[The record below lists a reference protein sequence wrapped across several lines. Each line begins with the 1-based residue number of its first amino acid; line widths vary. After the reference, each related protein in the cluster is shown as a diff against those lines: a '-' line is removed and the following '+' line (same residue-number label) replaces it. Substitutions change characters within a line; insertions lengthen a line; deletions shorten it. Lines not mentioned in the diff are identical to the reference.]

1 MALTSKEDLIQII
14 ILTTRF
20 LSQVISQRVIII
32 CVAYYICFC
41 AGWSSLSWCI
51 TKTNWKERGQWYFVN
66 KLSMWFGKKIKV
78 LWTQESNYDLLVSN
92 PDALPLSYRRLKGF
106 KATKLGNSTF
116 FSEQT
121 FHFGCLI
128 LNYLHGR
135 PEVFLWVGQ
144 SCFLFMHDLYS
155 FDMITEYCSHF
166 NVIKICF

>member
-1 MALTSKEDLIQII
+1 ML
-14 ILTTRF
+14 F
-20 LSQVISQRVIII
+20 SQSVTQAVEKK
-32 CVAYYICFC
+32 
-41 AGWSSLSWCI
+41 
-51 TKTNWKERGQWYFVN
+51 KTPSIPSRRQ
-66 KLSMWFGKKIKV
+66 
-78 LWTQESNYDLLVSN
+78 TYDLLITS

-106 KATKLGNSTF
+106 KVTKLGNSTF

-155 FDMITEYCSHF
+155 FDMIVEYCSHF

>member
-1 MALTSKEDLIQII
+1 MLWGKGQWWMSIVPRGGRDNSRNQQRPAWIVALTSKEDLIQII

-41 AGWSSLSWCI
+41 AGWSSLSWYI

-92 PDALPLSYRRLKGF
+92 PDALPLSYRRLRG
-106 KATKLGNSTF
+106 TKS
-116 FSEQT
+116 FSVDL
-121 FHFGCLI
+121 FNNI
-128 LNYLHGR
+128 LHPQGLKCR
-135 PEVFLWVGQ
+135 
-144 SCFLFMHDLYS
+144 
-155 FDMITEYCSHF
+155 
-166 NVIKICF
+166 